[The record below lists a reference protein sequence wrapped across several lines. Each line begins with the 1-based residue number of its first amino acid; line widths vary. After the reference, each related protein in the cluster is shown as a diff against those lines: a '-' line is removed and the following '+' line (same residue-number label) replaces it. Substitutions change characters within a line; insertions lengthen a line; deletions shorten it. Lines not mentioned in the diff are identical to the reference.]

1 MPKNCPTCGAKVEP
15 EIDLPDWLPRPQWA
29 EWVAVRKE
37 TRHPLTPTIIKAQI
51 RQLDKWRQAGHSVA
65 DILEYSTTGG
75 YQGLFEPKGSK
86 TNGASQVGQ
95 SPDEDYM
102 PAPVEMSKEDHE
114 DMLRRFPHLAGG
126 VH

>member
-1 MPKNCPTCGAKVEP
+1 MPKTNCPTCGAKVEP

-37 TRHPLTPTIIKAQI
+37 TRHPLTPTIIRAQI

-65 DILEYSTTGG
+65 AILEYSTTGG
-75 YQGLFEPKGSK
+75 YQGLFEPKGTSK
-86 TNGASQVGQ
+86 VKDVPKHD
-95 SPDEDYM
+95 PDAVVEM
-102 PAPVEMSKEDHE
+102 EPPEMSKEAYENMLHE
-114 DMLRRFPHLAGG
+114 FPNLAGG